1 MANREEKDPRFKY
14 LEQKVGLFIL
24 LVIAGLLAVIFFIGK
39 ERELFAVRYNI
50 YFIVPSG
57 TGFTEGMPVKLSG
70 FKIGKVKSLS
80 LDENARVKIVLDIN
94 KKYETWI
101 RKGSVARLVKE
112 GVIGEAVVEIT
123 VGPPSGAILAD
134 GSEIPFEK
142 VAGFEELTKEVKP
155 IIKDVKEII
164 EYINDP
170 DGNVKR
176 TLSNIEDISFGL
188 IGTREKMDGV
198 LDEVKVL
205 AKEMKQAVG
214 KAQTL
219 EDKAMP
225 IVDDAAKVVK
235 NIEAMTKKIEPI
247 IDKTKDIASDIED
260 VSGKLPQVLE
270 KTNKILDDIKKTT
283 NAVANESPQ
292 IIKKT
297 KDMLETT
304 DETLHDTKEIVK
316 GVKESWPVKNLIP
329 EKEEMK
335 LVPLDIL
342 EREY

>member
-39 ERELFAVRYNI
+39 ERELFTARYNI
-50 YFIVPSG
+50 HFIVPSG
-57 TGFTEGMPVKLSG
+57 TGFIEGMPVKLSG
-70 FKIGKVKSLS
+70 FKIGKLKSLS
-80 LDENARVKIVLDIN
+80 LDENAKVKIVLDIN

-123 VGPPSGAILAD
+123 VGPPSGTILAN
-134 GSEIPFEK
+134 GSEITYEK
-142 VAGFEELTKEVKP
+142 VAGVEELAKEIKP

-176 TLSNIEDISFGL
+176 TLSNIEEISFGL

-205 AKEMKQAVG
+205 SKEMKQAVG
-214 KAQTL
+214 KAQII

-225 IVDDAAKVVK
+225 MVDNAAKVMK
-235 NIEAMTKKIEPI
+235 NIEAMTEKIEPI
-247 IDKTKDIASDIED
+247 IDKAKNIAMDIEN
-260 VSGKLPQVLE
+260 VTGKLPQVLE
-270 KTNKILDDIKKTT
+270 KANKILDDIKKTT
-283 NAVANESPQ
+283 NVIADKSPN
-292 IIKKT
+292 IKDALNT
-297 KDMLETT
+297 ADDMLQ
-304 DETLHDTKEIVK
+304 DTKEIVK

-329 EKEEMK
+329 EKEEIK
-335 LVPLDIL
+335 LVPLEGL
-342 EREY
+342 ERKY